1 MKGSRGS
8 SVSIVSDCVL
18 DDRAIEVRFPAQAR
32 DFSCDLSYSIRV
44 LWDCFTFD
52 EMEDEIYERCARIE
66 MVKTVSNILR
76 LKPEMNSCHT
86 FQKTCQKTG
95 EVYSLAY
102 TDIQKVFFTLQL
114 VGRCYTDLIR
124 GHFCALGY
132 FCITT
137 GGPKPRPPRRNSD
150 TSQDMKVVYSY
161 WSIEPWPYRL
171 GTPANNWT
179 TWYGRAHKVFSIYT
193 RAWKTRKMVDVKVLS
208 ETGASKSSL

>member
-1 MKGSRGS
+1 MKGSRGI
-8 SVSIVSDCVL
+8 SVSIMTDCVL
-18 DDRAIEVRFPAQAR
+18 DDRAIEVRFPAQGR
-32 DFSCDLSYSIRV
+32 DFFCDLSYSIRV

-52 EMEDEIYERCARIE
+52 EMEDEIYEICACIE
-66 MVKTVSNILR
+66 MVKIVSNILR

-132 FCITT
+132 FCIFA

-150 TSQDMKVVYSY
+150 TFQDMKVVYSC

-179 TWYGRAHKVFSIYT
+179 T
-193 RAWKTRKMVDVKVLS
+193 
-208 ETGASKSSL
+208 